1 MFLDTIQRFSP
12 EYILRL
18 KQIGLAFFEKI
29 ATDRAIAGETQDFYQ
44 GLLAG
49 LDRAVKLIDE
59 ESGVQTLS
67 LLEAKIAT
75 FINDGEDNLP
85 HQPLSSSSV
94 EGDCKLS
101 ICRLPASSISQLR
114 QIGRETD
121 CELVIKDCICIGETQ
136 DFYHGCLAAIDFALS
151 LAGEKYA
158 YAQISLVKTN
168 AANFIE
174 LNKDWDRRI
183 LELKGLSSSKRQDSQ
198 PKQNLLVGLSQV
210 DGDDR
215 VGTLRSE
222 VEGDEAEEF
231 STETGT
237 KDAEIQEEEDLES
250 DRSNSSELTISL
262 AFSNSAILKDQNE
275 SEEQVIFDLNSLE
288 ILEGR
293 GKNETGDRS
302 LAISEDGSASFKEEV
317 QEQFKEEILKLPKEE
332 RLELENLLVSTL
344 LDGCQ
349 YFKLGKR
356 KVIEDW
362 TAFLE
367 EGEAI
372 RVISDRDS
380 HIVLR
385 ITLEGEV
392 QSALSYGDAEIL
404 GATVKEKAEDFA
416 IFSNWLE
423 PIIPN
428 SPAGDL
434 NADSVPPAVTMD
446 LQQVKMAES
455 ILPTAQRAFEYLLDR
470 ARDHVEETD
479 EYTRVRVG
487 DLYDLMVTES
497 DGVSVSSLT
506 VSVRGELIKVRGEK
520 LVLARGISPEDIDF
534 WAVVAEELD
543 RIEARSRDGE
553 RSSPDSASG
562 LGR

>member
-12 EYILRL
+12 DYILRL

-49 LDRAVKLIDE
+49 LDGAVKLIDE

-75 FINDGEDNLP
+75 FINDEEDNSS
-85 HQPLSSSSV
+85 QQSLSSSSV

-101 ICRLPASSISQLR
+101 ISRLPVRSISQLR
-114 QIGRETD
+114 QIGRKTD
-121 CELVIKDCICIGETQ
+121 CEPDIEDCVCIGETQ

-174 LNKDWDRRI
+174 LNKDCERRV
-183 LELKGLSSSKRQDSQ
+183 LELKGLSSSKRQDWQS
-198 PKQNLLVGLSQV
+198 KQNLLFELSQV
-210 DGDDR
+210 DGDNQ
-215 VGTLRSE
+215 VGTLGSE
-222 VEGDEAEEF
+222 GEGDEADSR
-231 STETGT
+231 STEAGT
-237 KDAEIQEEEDLES
+237 LEAEQEQELKS
-250 DRSNSSELTISL
+250 DRSDYSELIVPL
-262 AFSNSAILKDQNE
+262 ALSNLAILKYQTE
-275 SEEQVIFDLNSLE
+275 SEEGV
-288 ILEGR
+288 G
-293 GKNETGDRS
+293 
-302 LAISEDGSASFKEEV
+302 
-317 QEQFKEEILKLPKEE
+317 EQFTEDVVKLREKE
-332 RLELENLLVSTL
+332 RLELENLLSRTL

-349 YFKLGKR
+349 QLKLGKR

-385 ITLEGEV
+385 INLEGEV
-392 QSALSYGDAEIL
+392 QSALSYGDAEVL
-404 GATVKEKAEDFA
+404 GATVKEKSEDLA

-428 SPAGDL
+428 PPAGNL
-434 NADSVPPAVTMD
+434 NPDSVPPAPTLD
-446 LQQVKMAES
+446 IQQVKMAES
-455 ILPTAQRAFEYLLDR
+455 ILPTAQRAFEYLLNHAPER
-470 ARDHVEETD
+470 VEETD

-487 DLYDLMVTES
+487 DLYDLIVRES

-506 VSVRGELIKVRGEK
+506 VSVRGELIKLRGEK
-520 LVLARGISPEDIDF
+520 LVLAQGISSEDIDF
-534 WAVVAEELD
+534 WAVVAEELN
-543 RIEARSRDGE
+543 RIEVRSRDYE
-553 RSSPDSASG
+553 RSEPDSQSG
-562 LGR
+562 LGG

>member
-1 MFLDTIQRFSP
+1 MFLDTIQRFP
-12 EYILRL
+12 PDYILRL

-49 LDRAVKLIDE
+49 LDGAVKLIDE

-75 FINDGEDNLP
+75 FINDEEDNSSK
-85 HQPLSSSSV
+85 QSLSSSSV

-101 ICRLPASSISQLR
+101 ISRLPVRSISQLR

-121 CELVIKDCICIGETQ
+121 CELDIEDCICIGETQ

-174 LNKDWDRRI
+174 LNKDCERRV
-183 LELKGLSSSKRQDSQ
+183 LELKGLSSSKRQDWQ
-198 PKQNLLVGLSQV
+198 PKQNLLVELSQV
-210 DGDDR
+210 DGDNQ
-215 VGTLRSE
+215 VGTLGSE
-222 VEGDEAEEF
+222 GEGDETDSR
-231 STETGT
+231 STKTGT
-237 KDAEIQEEEDLES
+237 LEAEQEQELKS
-250 DRSNSSELTISL
+250 DRSDSSELIVPL
-262 AFSNSAILKDQNE
+262 ALSNFAILKDQNE
-275 SEEQVIFDLNSLE
+275 SEEGVREQF
-288 ILEGR
+288 
-293 GKNETGDRS
+293 T
-302 LAISEDGSASFKEEV
+302 EEV
-317 QEQFKEEILKLPKEE
+317 VKVEEE
-332 RLELENLLVSTL
+332 RLELENLLSRTL
-344 LDGCQ
+344 LDGYQ
-349 YFKLGKR
+349 QLKLGKC

-380 HIVLR
+380 HMVLR

-392 QSALSYGDAEIL
+392 QSALSYGDAEVL
-404 GATVKEKAEDFA
+404 GATVKENLEDLA

-428 SPAGDL
+428 PPAGEL
-434 NADSVPPAVTMD
+434 NADSVPPAATID
-446 LQQVKMAES
+446 IQQVKMAES
-455 ILPTAQRAFEYLLDR
+455 ILPTAQRAFEYFLDR
-470 ARDHVEETD
+470 ARDRVEETD

-487 DLYDLMVTES
+487 DLYDLIVGES
-497 DGVSVSSLT
+497 EGVSVSSLS
-506 VSVRGELIKVRGEK
+506 VSVRGELIKVRGED
-520 LVLARGISPEDIDF
+520 LVLAQGISSEDIDF

-543 RIEARSRDGE
+543 RIEARSRDDE
-553 RSSPDSASG
+553 RSEPDSASG
-562 LGR
+562 FQR

>member
-1 MFLDTIQRFSP
+1 MQRFSP

-29 ATDRAIAGETQDFYQ
+29 ATDQAIAGETQDFYQ

-59 ESGVQTLS
+59 EGGVQTLT
-67 LLEAKIAT
+67 LLEGKIAT
-75 FINDGEDNLP
+75 FINEDDSP
-85 HQPLSSSSV
+85 QQPLISSSV
-94 EGDCKLS
+94 GDCKLS
-101 ICRLPASSISQLR
+101 IYRLSASSISQLK
-114 QIGRETD
+114 QKGRETD
-121 CELVIKDCICIGETQ
+121 CEPAIEDCVCIGETE

-174 LNKDWDRRI
+174 LNKDWERRV
-183 LELKGLSSSKRQDSQ
+183 LELKGLSSSKRQDGQS
-198 PKQNLLVGLSQV
+198 KQNLLVWISQM
-210 DGDDR
+210 DGDNQ
-215 VGTLRSE
+215 VGTLVSE
-222 VEGDEAEEF
+222 GEGDEADSL
-231 STETGT
+231 STEAEAL
-237 KDAEIQEEEDLES
+237 AEIQEQDLKS
-250 DRSNSSELTISL
+250 DRSDSSKLVVPL
-262 AFSNSAILKDQNE
+262 ALSNPAILKDQNE
-275 SEEQVIFDLNSLE
+275 SEEKVILELNSLE
-288 ILEGR
+288 ILAGR
-293 GKNETGDRS
+293 GKNETGDR
-302 LAISEDGSASFKEEV
+302 LLGISEDGSASFKEEV
-317 QEQFKEEILKLPKEE
+317 QEQFKEEIVKLPEEE

-344 LDGCQ
+344 LDSCQ
-349 YFKLGKR
+349 QFKLGKR

-367 EGEAI
+367 DGETI

-392 QSALSYGDAEIL
+392 QSALSYGDAEVL
-404 GATVKEKAEDFA
+404 GAIVKENSEDLA
-416 IFSNWLE
+416 IFSKWLE

-428 SPAGDL
+428 PTADDL
-434 NADSVPPAVTMD
+434 NADSVAPAATMD
-446 LQQVKMAES
+446 IQQVKMAES
-455 ILPTAQRAFEYLLDR
+455 ILPTAQRAFEYFLNR
-470 ARDHVEETD
+470 ARDRVEETD

-487 DLYDLMVTES
+487 DLYDLIVEES
-497 DGVSVSSLT
+497 EGVSVSSLT
-506 VSVRGELIKVRGEK
+506 VSVRGELIKVRGED
-520 LVLARGISPEDIDF
+520 LILAQGISSEDIDF

-543 RIEARSRDGE
+543 RIEARSRDWE
-553 RSSPDSASG
+553 LAEPDSASG

>member
-1 MFLDTIQRFSP
+1 MFLGTMQRFSP

-29 ATDRAIAGETQDFYQ
+29 ATDRSIAGETQDFYQ

-59 ESGVQTLS
+59 EVGVQTLS

-75 FINDGEDNLP
+75 FINDGGDDSP
-85 HQPLSSSSV
+85 QQHLSSNSGG
-94 EGDCKLS
+94 GDCKLS

-121 CELVIKDCICIGETQ
+121 CEPIIEDCICIGETQ

-174 LNKDWDRRI
+174 LNKDWERRV
-183 LELKGLSSSKRQDSQ
+183 LELKGLSSSKRQDWQ
-198 PKQNLLVGLSQV
+198 PKQDLLVGLSQV

-215 VGTLRSE
+215 VGKFSSE
-222 VEGDEAEEF
+222 VEGDEAEDF
-231 STETGT
+231 STEIAT
-237 KDAEIQEEEDLES
+237 KDAEIQEQDLES
-250 DRSNSSELTISL
+250 DRSNSSEPIVPL
-262 AFSNSAILKDQNE
+262 AFSNSAILQDKNE
-275 SEEQVIFDLNSLE
+275 GEEQVIFELNPLE
-288 ILEGR
+288 ILAGR
-293 GKNETGDRS
+293 GKNETSDRS
-302 LAISEDGSASFKEEV
+302 LGISEDGSASFKEEV
-317 QEQFKEEILKLPKEE
+317 QEQCKEEILKLPEEE
-332 RLELENLLVSTL
+332 RLELENLLVSNL

-404 GATVKEKAEDFA
+404 GATVKENSQDFA

-446 LQQVKMAES
+446 IQQVKMAES

-470 ARDHVEETD
+470 APDRVEETD

-487 DLYDLMVTES
+487 DLYNLMVTES
-497 DGVSVSSLT
+497 EGVSVSSLT
-506 VSVRGELIKVRGEK
+506 ASVRGELIKVRGED
-520 LVLARGISPEDIDF
+520 LILAQGISSEDIDF
-534 WAVVAEELD
+534 WAVVAEQLD
-543 RIEARSRDGE
+543 RIEARSRDCE
-553 RSSPDSASG
+553 RSSPDSTSG

>member
-59 ESGVQTLS
+59 EGGVQTLG

-75 FINDGEDNLP
+75 FINDGGDDSP
-85 HQPLSSSSV
+85 QQHLSSNSGG
-94 EGDCKLS
+94 GDCKLS

-114 QIGRETD
+114 QIGTGTH
-121 CELVIKDCICIGETQ
+121 CEPALEDCICLAETQ

-174 LNKDWDRRI
+174 LNKDWERRV
-183 LELKGLSSSKRQDSQ
+183 LELKGLSSSKRQDGQ
-198 PKQNLLVGLSQV
+198 PKQNLLVWLSQA
-210 DGDDR
+210 DGDNQ
-215 VGTLRSE
+215 VGTLGSE
-222 VEGDEAEEF
+222 AEGDEADSL
-231 STETGT
+231 STEAGAL
-237 KDAEIQEEEDLES
+237 AEIQEQDLKS
-250 DRSNSSELTISL
+250 DRSDSSELIVPL
-262 AFSNSAILKDQNE
+262 ALSNLAILKDQNE
-275 SEEQVIFDLNSLE
+275 SEEGVREQF
-288 ILEGR
+288 
-293 GKNETGDRS
+293 T
-302 LAISEDGSASFKEEV
+302 EEV
-317 QEQFKEEILKLPKEE
+317 VKLGEEE
-332 RLELENLLVSTL
+332 RLELENLLSRTL

-349 YFKLGKR
+349 QFKLGKR

-367 EGEAI
+367 DGETI

-392 QSALSYGDAEIL
+392 QSALSYGDAEVL
-404 GATVKEKAEDFA
+404 GATVKENSEDLA

-428 SPAGDL
+428 
-434 NADSVPPAVTMD
+434 PPAATMD
-446 LQQVKMAES
+446 IQQVKMAES

-470 ARDHVEETD
+470 ARDRVEETD

-487 DLYDLMVTES
+487 DLYDLIVGES
-497 DGVSVSSLT
+497 EGVSVSSLT

-520 LVLARGISPEDIDF
+520 LVLAQGISPEDIDF
-534 WAVVAEELD
+534 WAVVAEQLD
-543 RIEARSRDGE
+543 RIEARNRDWE
-553 RSSPDSASG
+553 RSESDSQSSFQH
-562 LGR
+562 

>member
-18 KQIGLAFFEKI
+18 KQIGLVFFEKI

-59 ESGVQTLS
+59 EGGVQTLS

-75 FINDGEDNLP
+75 FINDGGDDP
-85 HQPLSSSSV
+85 PQQHLSSNSGG
-94 EGDCKLS
+94 GDCKLS
-101 ICRLPASSISQLR
+101 ICRLPTSSISQLR
-114 QIGRETD
+114 QIGRETH
-121 CELVIKDCICIGETQ
+121 CEPDIEDCICIGETQ

-174 LNKDWDRRI
+174 LNKDWERRV
-183 LELKGLSSSKRQDSQ
+183 LELKGLSSSNRQDWQ
-198 PKQNLLVGLSQV
+198 PKQDLLVGLSQV

-215 VGTLRSE
+215 VGTLSSE
-222 VEGDEAEEF
+222 GEGDKADSL
-231 STETGT
+231 STEAGT
-237 KDAEIQEEEDLES
+237 LEAEIQEQDLKS
-250 DRSNSSELTISL
+250 DRSNSSELTIPL

-275 SEEQVIFDLNSLE
+275 SEEQVIFELNQLE
-288 ILEGR
+288 ILADR

-302 LAISEDGSASFKEEV
+302 LEISEDGSASFKEEV
-317 QEQFKEEILKLPKEE
+317 QEQFKEEILKLPEEE

-392 QSALSYGDAEIL
+392 QSALSYGDAEVL
-404 GATVKEKAEDFA
+404 GATVKENSEDLA

-423 PIIPN
+423 AIIPN
-428 SPAGDL
+428 PPAGDL
-434 NADSVPPAVTMD
+434 NADSVQPATTMD
-446 LQQVKMAES
+446 IQQVKMAES

-470 ARDHVEETD
+470 APDRVEETND
-479 EYTRVRVG
+479 YTRVRVG
-487 DLYDLMVTES
+487 DLYDLIVGES
-497 DGVSVSSLT
+497 EGVSVSSLT
-506 VSVRGELIKVRGEK
+506 VSVRGELIKVRGEN
-520 LVLARGISPEDIDF
+520 LVLAQGISPEDIDF

-543 RIEARSRDGE
+543 RIEARSRDSE
-553 RSSPDSASG
+553 RSEPDSANG
-562 LGR
+562 FQR

>member
-1 MFLDTIQRFSP
+1 M
-12 EYILRL
+12 RL

-75 FINDGEDNLP
+75 FINDEEDNSP
-85 HQPLSSSSV
+85 QQSLSSSSV

-101 ICRLPASSISQLR
+101 ISRLPVRSISQLR

-121 CELVIKDCICIGETQ
+121 CGPDIEDCVCIGETQ

-174 LNKDWDRRI
+174 LNKDWERRV
-183 LELKGLSSSKRQDSQ
+183 LELKGLSSSLRQDRQ
-198 PKQNLLVGLSQV
+198 PKQNLLVWFSQA
-210 DGDDR
+210 DGDNQ
-215 VGTLRSE
+215 VGTL
-222 VEGDEAEEF
+222 VGEGEEDEADLR
-231 STETGT
+231 STEAGALDT
-237 KDAEIQEEEDLES
+237 EIQEQELKS
-250 DRSNSSELTISL
+250 DRSDSSELIVPL
-262 AFSNSAILKDQNE
+262 ALSNFAILKDPNE
-275 SEEQVIFDLNSLE
+275 SEEGVREQF
-288 ILEGR
+288 
-293 GKNETGDRS
+293 T
-302 LAISEDGSASFKEEV
+302 EEV
-317 QEQFKEEILKLPKEE
+317 VKMEEE
-332 RLELENLLVSTL
+332 RLELENLLSRTL
-344 LDGCQ
+344 LDGYQ
-349 YFKLGKR
+349 QLKLGKC

-385 ITLEGEV
+385 ITLDGEV
-392 QSALSYGDAEIL
+392 QSALSYGDAEVL
-404 GATVKEKAEDFA
+404 NATVKENSEDLA

-428 SPAGDL
+428 PPAGDL
-434 NADSVPPAVTMD
+434 NADLVPPAATMHF
-446 LQQVKMAES
+446 QQVKMAES
-455 ILPTAQRAFEYLLDR
+455 ILPTAQRAFEYLLNR
-470 ARDHVEETD
+470 ARDRVEEIRPLAKINRTGKMPIPQ
-479 EYTRVRVG
+479 EKITLVG
-487 DLYDLMVTES
+487 WASCPSHQLMK
-497 DGVSVSSLT
+497 
-506 VSVRGELIKVRGEK
+506 RIF
-520 LVLARGISPEDIDF
+520 ARGLLMSTLAF
-534 WAVVAEELD
+534 
-543 RIEARSRDGE
+543 G
-553 RSSPDSASG
+553 
-562 LGR
+562 

>member
-59 ESGVQTLS
+59 EGGVQTLS

-75 FINDGEDNLP
+75 FIDDGGDDLPQQHLSLNLE
-85 HQPLSSSSV
+85 
-94 EGDCKLS
+94 EGDSKLS

-121 CELVIKDCICIGETQ
+121 CEPIIKDCICIGETQ

-174 LNKDWDRRI
+174 LNKDWERRV
-183 LELKGLSSSKRQDSQ
+183 LELKGLSSSKRQDRQ
-198 PKQNLLVGLSQV
+198 PKQNLLVWLSQA
-210 DGDDR
+210 DGDNQ
-215 VGTLRSE
+215 VGTL
-222 VEGDEAEEF
+222 VGEGEEDEADLR
-231 STETGT
+231 STEAGALDTQ
-237 KDAEIQEEEDLES
+237 IQEQDLKS
-250 DRSNSSELTISL
+250 DRSNSSELTIPL
-262 AFSNSAILKDQNE
+262 AFSNSAILKYQTE
-275 SEEQVIFDLNSLE
+275 SEEGVREQF
-288 ILEGR
+288 
-293 GKNETGDRS
+293 T
-302 LAISEDGSASFKEEV
+302 EEV
-317 QEQFKEEILKLPKEE
+317 VKLGEEE
-332 RLELENLLVSTL
+332 RFELENLLSRTL

-349 YFKLGKR
+349 QLKLGKC

-392 QSALSYGDAEIL
+392 QSALSYGDAEVL
-404 GATVKEKAEDFA
+404 SATVKENSEDLA

-428 SPAGDL
+428 
-434 NADSVPPAVTMD
+434 PPAATMD
-446 LQQVKMAES
+446 IQQVKMAES
-455 ILPTAQRAFEYLLDR
+455 ILPTAQRAFEYLLNH
-470 ARDHVEETD
+470 ARDRVEEND

-487 DLYDLMVTES
+487 DLYDLIVGELK
-497 DGVSVSSLT
+497 GVSVSSLT
-506 VSVRGELIKVRGEK
+506 VSGRGELIKVRGEN
-520 LVLARGISPEDIDF
+520 LVLAQGISSEDIDF
-534 WAVVAEELD
+534 WAVVAKELD
-543 RIEARSRDGE
+543 LIDARNRDSE
-553 RSSPDSASG
+553 RSERDSASG
-562 LGR
+562 FQR

>member
-1 MFLDTIQRFSP
+1 MFLNTIQRFSP
-12 EYILRL
+12 DYILRL

-49 LDRAVKLIDE
+49 LDGAVKLIDE

-75 FINDGEDNLP
+75 FINDEEDNSF
-85 HQPLSSSSV
+85 QQSLSSSSV

-101 ICRLPASSISQLR
+101 ISRLPVRSISQLR

-121 CELVIKDCICIGETQ
+121 CELDIEDCICIGETQ

-174 LNKDWDRRI
+174 LNKDWERRV
-183 LELKGLSSSKRQDSQ
+183 LELKGLSSSKRQDWQ
-198 PKQNLLVGLSQV
+198 PKQNLLVELSQV
-210 DGDDR
+210 DGDNQ
-215 VGTLRSE
+215 VGTLGSE
-222 VEGDEAEEF
+222 GEGDETDSR

-237 KDAEIQEEEDLES
+237 LEAEQEQELKS
-250 DRSNSSELTISL
+250 DRSNSSELIVPLTL
-262 AFSNSAILKDQNE
+262 SNPALLKYPTE
-275 SEEQVIFDLNSLE
+275 SEE
-288 ILEGR
+288 
-293 GKNETGDRS
+293 
-302 LAISEDGSASFKEEV
+302 EV
-317 QEQFKEEILKLPKEE
+317 EEQFKEEILKLPEEE

-349 YFKLGKR
+349 LLKLEKR

-367 EGEAI
+367 DDEAI

-380 HIVLR
+380 HIVLQ

-392 QSALSYGDAEIL
+392 QSALSYGDAEVL
-404 GATVKEKAEDFA
+404 NATVKEKSENLA

-423 PIIPN
+423 PIIEN
-428 SPAGDL
+428 LSADNL
-434 NADSVPPAVTMD
+434 NADSVPPAATMD
-446 LQQVKMAES
+446 IQQVKMAES
-455 ILPTAQRAFEYLLDR
+455 ILPTAQRAFEYLLNHAPDR
-470 ARDHVEETD
+470 VEETD

-487 DLYDLMVTES
+487 DLYDLIVGES
-497 DGVSVSSLT
+497 EGVSVSSLT
-506 VSVRGELIKVRGEK
+506 VSVRGELIKIRGEN
-520 LVLARGISPEDIDF
+520 LVLAQGISSEDIDF
-534 WAVVAEELD
+534 WAVVAEQLD
-543 RIEARSRDGE
+543 QIEARSRDYE
-553 RSSPDSASG
+553 RSEEDSVSG
-562 LGR
+562 FQR

>member
-1 MFLDTIQRFSP
+1 MFLDTIQRFP
-12 EYILRL
+12 PDYIWRL

-49 LDRAVKLIDE
+49 LDGAVKLIDE

-75 FINDGEDNLP
+75 FINDEGDNSS
-85 HQPLSSSSV
+85 QQSLSSSSV

-101 ICRLPASSISQLR
+101 ISRLPVRSISQLR
-114 QIGRETD
+114 QIGRETYCGPDIED
-121 CELVIKDCICIGETQ
+121 CVCIGETQ

-174 LNKDWDRRI
+174 LNKDCERRV
-183 LELKGLSSSKRQDSQ
+183 LELKGLSSSKRQDWQ
-198 PKQNLLVGLSQV
+198 PKQNLLVELSKI
-210 DGDDR
+210 DGDNQ
-215 VGTLRSE
+215 VGTLGSE
-222 VEGDEAEEF
+222 GEGDEADSR
-231 STETGT
+231 STKTGT
-237 KDAEIQEEEDLES
+237 LEAEQEQELKS
-250 DRSNSSELTISL
+250 DRSDSSELIVPL
-262 AFSNSAILKDQNE
+262 ALSNPAILKYQNE
-275 SEEQVIFDLNSLE
+275 SEEGVGEQF
-288 ILEGR
+288 
-293 GKNETGDRS
+293 T
-302 LAISEDGSASFKEEV
+302 EEV
-317 QEQFKEEILKLPKEE
+317 VKLPEEE
-332 RLELENLLVSTL
+332 RLELENLLSRTL

-349 YFKLGKR
+349 QLKLEKR

-367 EGEAI
+367 EGETI

-392 QSALSYGDAEIL
+392 QSALSYGDAEVL
-404 GATVKEKAEDFA
+404 GATVKENSEDLA

-428 SPAGDL
+428 PPAGDL
-434 NADSVPPAVTMD
+434 NPDSVPPAPTMD
-446 LQQVKMAES
+446 IQQVKMAES

-470 ARDHVEETD
+470 APDRVEETD

-487 DLYDLMVTES
+487 DLYDLIVGES
-497 DGVSVSSLT
+497 EGVSVSSVT
-506 VSVRGELIKVRGEK
+506 ASVRGELIKVRGEN
-520 LVLARGISPEDIDF
+520 LILAQGISSEDIDF
-534 WAVVAEELD
+534 WSVVAEQLD
-543 RIEARSRDGE
+543 RIEARSRDC
-553 RSSPDSASG
+553 D
-562 LGR
+562 LQY

>member
-1 MFLDTIQRFSP
+1 MFLDTMQRFSP

-29 ATDRAIAGETQDFYQ
+29 ATDQAIAGETQDFYQ

-59 ESGVQTLS
+59 EGGVQTLT
-67 LLEAKIAT
+67 LLEGKIAT
-75 FINDGEDNLP
+75 FINEDDSP
-85 HQPLSSSSV
+85 QQPLISSSV
-94 EGDCKLS
+94 GDCKLS
-101 ICRLPASSISQLR
+101 IYRLSASSISQLK
-114 QIGRETD
+114 QKGRETD
-121 CELVIKDCICIGETQ
+121 CEPAIEDCVCIGETE

-174 LNKDWDRRI
+174 LNKDWERRV
-183 LELKGLSSSKRQDSQ
+183 LELKGLSSSKRQDGQS
-198 PKQNLLVGLSQV
+198 KQNLLVWISQM
-210 DGDDR
+210 DGDNQ
-215 VGTLRSE
+215 VGTLVSE
-222 VEGDEAEEF
+222 GEGDEADSL
-231 STETGT
+231 STEAEAL
-237 KDAEIQEEEDLES
+237 AEIQEQDLKS
-250 DRSNSSELTISL
+250 DRSDSSKLVVPL
-262 AFSNSAILKDQNE
+262 ALSNPAILKDQNE
-275 SEEQVIFDLNSLE
+275 SEEKVILELNSLE
-288 ILEGR
+288 ILAGR
-293 GKNETGDRS
+293 GKNETGDR
-302 LAISEDGSASFKEEV
+302 LLGISEDGSASFKEEV
-317 QEQFKEEILKLPKEE
+317 QEQFKEEIVKLPEEE

-344 LDGCQ
+344 LDSCQ
-349 YFKLGKR
+349 QFKLGKR

-367 EGEAI
+367 DGETI

-392 QSALSYGDAEIL
+392 QSALSYGDAEVL
-404 GATVKEKAEDFA
+404 GAIVKENSEDLA
-416 IFSNWLE
+416 IFSKWLE

-428 SPAGDL
+428 PTADDL
-434 NADSVPPAVTMD
+434 NADSVAPAATMD
-446 LQQVKMAES
+446 IQQVKMAES
-455 ILPTAQRAFEYLLDR
+455 ILPTAQRAFEYFLNR
-470 ARDHVEETD
+470 ARDRVEETD

-487 DLYDLMVTES
+487 DLYDLIVEES
-497 DGVSVSSLT
+497 EGVSVSSLT
-506 VSVRGELIKVRGEK
+506 VSVRGELIKVRGED
-520 LVLARGISPEDIDF
+520 LILAQGISSEDIDF

-543 RIEARSRDGE
+543 RIEARSRDWE
-553 RSSPDSASG
+553 LAEPDSASG

>member
-1 MFLDTIQRFSP
+1 MFLDTIQRFP
-12 EYILRL
+12 PDYILRL

-49 LDRAVKLIDE
+49 LDGAVKLIDE

-75 FINDGEDNLP
+75 FINDEEDNSS
-85 HQPLSSSSV
+85 QQSLSSSSV

-101 ICRLPASSISQLR
+101 ISRLPVRSISQLR

-121 CELVIKDCICIGETQ
+121 CGPDIEDCVCIGETQ

-174 LNKDWDRRI
+174 LNKDCERRV
-183 LELKGLSSSKRQDSQ
+183 LELKGLSSSKRQDWQ
-198 PKQNLLVGLSQV
+198 PKQNLLVELSQV
-210 DGDDR
+210 DGDNQ
-215 VGTLRSE
+215 VGTLASE
-222 VEGDEAEEF
+222 GEGDEADSR
-231 STETGT
+231 STKTGT
-237 KDAEIQEEEDLES
+237 LEAEQEQELKS
-250 DRSNSSELTISL
+250 DRSDSSELIVPL
-262 AFSNSAILKDQNE
+262 ALSNPAILKYQNE
-275 SEEQVIFDLNSLE
+275 SEEGVREQF
-288 ILEGR
+288 
-293 GKNETGDRS
+293 T
-302 LAISEDGSASFKEEV
+302 EEV
-317 QEQFKEEILKLPKEE
+317 VKLPEEE
-332 RLELENLLVSTL
+332 RLELENLLSRTL

-349 YFKLGKR
+349 QLKLGKR

-367 EGEAI
+367 EGETI

-392 QSALSYGDAEIL
+392 QSALSYGDAEVL
-404 GATVKEKAEDFA
+404 GATVKENSEDLA

-428 SPAGDL
+428 PPAGDFIP
-434 NADSVPPAVTMD
+434 DSVPPAQTMD
-446 LQQVKMAES
+446 IQQVKMAES
-455 ILPTAQRAFEYLLDR
+455 ILPTAQRAFEYLLNHAPDR
-470 ARDHVEETD
+470 VEETD

-487 DLYDLMVTES
+487 DLYDLIVGES
-497 DGVSVSSLT
+497 EGVSVSSLT
-506 VSVRGELIKVRGEK
+506 VSVRGELIKIRGEN
-520 LVLARGISPEDIDF
+520 LVLAQGISSEDIDF
-534 WAVVAEELD
+534 WAVVAEQLD
-543 RIEARSRDGE
+543 QIEARSRDYE
-553 RSSPDSASG
+553 RSEPDSQSG
-562 LGR
+562 LGG

>member
-1 MFLDTIQRFSP
+1 MQRFSP

-59 ESGVQTLS
+59 EDGVQTLT

-75 FINDGEDNLP
+75 FINEDDSP
-85 HQPLSSSSV
+85 QQPLSSSSV

-101 ICRLPASSISQLR
+101 ISRLPVRSISQLR

-121 CELVIKDCICIGETQ
+121 CEPAIENCVCIGETQ

-174 LNKDWDRRI
+174 LNKDWERRV
-183 LELKGLSSSKRQDSQ
+183 LELQGLSSSQRQKRQ

-210 DGDDR
+210 DGDNQ
-215 VGTLRSE
+215 VGTL
-222 VEGDEAEEF
+222 VDEGEGNEADSQSIEA
-231 STETGT
+231 GALA
-237 KDAEIQEEEDLES
+237 KIQEQDLKS
-250 DRSNSSELTISL
+250 DRSNSSELTIPL
-262 AFSNSAILKDQNE
+262 ASSNSAILKDQNE
-275 SEEQVIFDLNSLE
+275 SQEGVREQF
-288 ILEGR
+288 
-293 GKNETGDRS
+293 T
-302 LAISEDGSASFKEEV
+302 EEV
-317 QEQFKEEILKLPKEE
+317 VKLEEEE
-332 RLELENLLVSTL
+332 RLELENLLSGAL
-344 LDGCQ
+344 LDGYQ
-349 YFKLGKR
+349 QLKLGKS
-356 KVIEDW
+356 KIIEDW
-362 TAFLE
+362 TVFLE
-367 EGEAI
+367 EGDAI

-392 QSALSYGDAEIL
+392 QSALSYGDAEVL
-404 GATVKEKAEDFA
+404 GTIVKENSEDLA
-416 IFSNWLE
+416 IFSKWLE

-428 SPAGDL
+428 PSAGDL
-434 NADSVPPAVTMD
+434 NADSVQPAATID
-446 LQQVKMAES
+446 IQQVKMAES

-470 ARDHVEETD
+470 APDRVEETD

-487 DLYDLMVTES
+487 DLYDLIVEES
-497 DGVSVSSLT
+497 EGISVSSLT
-506 VSVRGELIKVRGEK
+506 VFARGELIKVRGED
-520 LVLARGISPEDIDF
+520 LVLAQGISSEDIDF

-543 RIEARSRDGE
+543 RIEVRSRDYE
-553 RSSPDSASG
+553 RSEPDSASG

>member
-1 MFLDTIQRFSP
+1 MLLNTIQRFSP
-12 EYILRL
+12 DYILRL

-29 ATDRAIAGETQDFYQ
+29 ATDRAIAGETPDFYQ

-49 LDRAVKLIDE
+49 LDRAVKFIDE
-59 ESGVQTLS
+59 EGGVQTLS

-75 FINDGEDNLP
+75 FINEDDSSQ
-85 HQPLSSSSV
+85 QPLSSSSV

-101 ICRLPASSISQLR
+101 ISRLPVRSISQLR

-121 CELVIKDCICIGETQ
+121 CEPDIKDCVCIGETQ

-174 LNKDWDRRI
+174 LNKDWERRV
-183 LELKGLSSSKRQDSQ
+183 LELKGLSSSKRQDKQ

-210 DGDDR
+210 DGDNQ
-215 VGTLRSE
+215 VGTRGSE
-222 VEGDEAEEF
+222 GEGDEADAR

-237 KDAEIQEEEDLES
+237 LEAEQEQELKS
-250 DRSNSSELTISL
+250 DRSDSCELIVPL
-262 AFSNSAILKDQNE
+262 ALSNLAILKYQNE
-275 SEEQVIFDLNSLE
+275 SE
-288 ILEGR
+288 
-293 GKNETGDRS
+293 
-302 LAISEDGSASFKEEV
+302 DGV
-317 QEQFKEEILKLPKEE
+317 GEQFKEEVVKLREEE
-332 RLELENLLVSTL
+332 RLELENLLSRTL

-349 YFKLGKR
+349 QLKLGKR

-392 QSALSYGDAEIL
+392 QSALSYGDAEVL
-404 GATVKEKAEDFA
+404 GATVKEKWFYR
-416 IFSNWLE
+416 
-423 PIIPN
+423 
-428 SPAGDL
+428 
-434 NADSVPPAVTMD
+434 T
-446 LQQVKMAES
+446 
-455 ILPTAQRAFEYLLDR
+455 
-470 ARDHVEETD
+470 
-479 EYTRVRVG
+479 
-487 DLYDLMVTES
+487 
-497 DGVSVSSLT
+497 
-506 VSVRGELIKVRGEK
+506 
-520 LVLARGISPEDIDF
+520 
-534 WAVVAEELD
+534 
-543 RIEARSRDGE
+543 
-553 RSSPDSASG
+553 
-562 LGR
+562 

>member
-1 MFLDTIQRFSP
+1 MFLGTMQRFSP

-29 ATDRAIAGETQDFYQ
+29 ATDRSIAGETQDFYQ

-59 ESGVQTLS
+59 EGGVQTLS

-75 FINDGEDNLP
+75 FINDGGDDLP
-85 HQPLSSSSV
+85 QQHLSSNLE
-94 EGDCKLS
+94 EGDSKLS

-114 QIGRETD
+114 QIGKETD
-121 CELVIKDCICIGETQ
+121 CEPIIKDCICIGETQ

-174 LNKDWDRRI
+174 LNKDWERRV
-183 LELKGLSSSKRQDSQ
+183 LELKGLSSSKRQDGQ
-198 PKQNLLVGLSQV
+198 PKQNLLVWLSQA
-210 DGDDR
+210 DGDNQ
-215 VGTLRSE
+215 VGTLGSE
-222 VEGDEAEEF
+222 AEGDEADSL
-231 STETGT
+231 STEAGAL
-237 KDAEIQEEEDLES
+237 AEIQEQDLKS
-250 DRSNSSELTISL
+250 DRSNSSELTIPL
-262 AFSNSAILKDQNE
+262 ASSNSAILKDQNE
-275 SEEQVIFDLNSLE
+275 SEEQVIFELNPLE
-288 ILEGR
+288 ILAGR

-302 LAISEDGSASFKEEV
+302 LGISEDGSASFKEEV
-317 QEQFKEEILKLPKEE
+317 QEQFKEEIVKLPEE
-332 RLELENLLVSTL
+332 KRLELENLLASTL
-344 LDGCQ
+344 LNSSQ
-349 YFKLGKR
+349 HFKLGKR

-392 QSALSYGDAEIL
+392 QSALSYGDAEVL
-404 GATVKEKAEDFA
+404 GATVKENLEDLA

-428 SPAGDL
+428 PPAGDL
-434 NADSVPPAVTMD
+434 NADSVPPAATID
-446 LQQVKMAES
+446 IQQVKMAES

-470 ARDHVEETD
+470 APDRVEETD

-487 DLYDLMVTES
+487 DLYDLIVGES
-497 DGVSVSSLT
+497 EGVSVSSLT

-520 LVLARGISPEDIDF
+520 LVLAQGISPEDIDF
-534 WAVVAEELD
+534 WAVVAEQLD
-543 RIEARSRDGE
+543 RIEARNRDWE
-553 RSSPDSASG
+553 RSEPDTANG
-562 LGR
+562 FQH

>member
-1 MFLDTIQRFSP
+1 MFLNTIQRFSP
-12 EYILRL
+12 DYILRL

-49 LDRAVKLIDE
+49 LDGAVKLIDE

-75 FINDGEDNLP
+75 FINDEEDNSS
-85 HQPLSSSSV
+85 QQSLSSSSV

-101 ICRLPASSISQLR
+101 ISRLPVRSISQLR

-121 CELVIKDCICIGETQ
+121 CEPDIEDCVCIGETQ

-174 LNKDWDRRI
+174 LNKDCERRV
-183 LELKGLSSSKRQDSQ
+183 LELKGLSSSKRQDWQ
-198 PKQNLLVGLSQV
+198 PKQNLLFELSQV
-210 DGDDR
+210 DGDNQ
-215 VGTLRSE
+215 VGTLGSE
-222 VEGDEAEEF
+222 GEGDEADSR
-231 STETGT
+231 STKTGT
-237 KDAEIQEEEDLES
+237 LEAEQEQELKS
-250 DRSNSSELTISL
+250 DRSDSSELIVPL
-262 AFSNSAILKDQNE
+262 ALSNPAILKYQNE
-275 SEEQVIFDLNSLE
+275 SEEGVREQF
-288 ILEGR
+288 
-293 GKNETGDRS
+293 T
-302 LAISEDGSASFKEEV
+302 EEV
-317 QEQFKEEILKLPKEE
+317 VKLPEEE
-332 RLELENLLVSTL
+332 RLELENLLSRTL

-349 YFKLGKR
+349 QLKLGKR

-367 EGEAI
+367 EGETI

-392 QSALSYGDAEIL
+392 QSALSYGDAEVL
-404 GATVKEKAEDFA
+404 GATVKENSEDLA

-428 SPAGDL
+428 PPAGDL
-434 NADSVPPAVTMD
+434 NADSVPPAPTMD
-446 LQQVKMAES
+446 IQQVKMAES

-470 ARDHVEETD
+470 APHRVEETD

-487 DLYDLMVTES
+487 DLYDLIVGES
-497 DGVSVSSLT
+497 EGVSVSSLT
-506 VSVRGELIKVRGEK
+506 VSVRGELIKVRGEN
-520 LVLARGISPEDIDF
+520 LILAQDISSEDIDF
-534 WAVVAEELD
+534 WAVVAEQLD
-543 RIEARSRDGE
+543 QIEARSRDYE
-553 RSSPDSASG
+553 RSEPDSQSG
-562 LGR
+562 LGG

>member
-1 MFLDTIQRFSP
+1 MFLGTMQRFSP

-49 LDRAVKLIDE
+49 LDGAVKLIDE
-59 ESGVQTLS
+59 EGGVQTLS

-75 FINDGEDNLP
+75 FINEDDSSQ
-85 HQPLSSSSV
+85 QPLSSSSV

-101 ICRLPASSISQLR
+101 ISRLPVRSISQLR

-121 CELVIKDCICIGETQ
+121 CEPDIEDCVCIGETQ
-136 DFYHGCLAAIDFALS
+136 DFYHGCLAAIDFAVS

-174 LNKDWDRRI
+174 LNKDWERRV
-183 LELKGLSSSKRQDSQ
+183 LELKGLSSSNRQDGQ
-198 PKQNLLVGLSQV
+198 PKQNLLVWLSQV
-210 DGDDR
+210 DGDNQ
-215 VGTLRSE
+215 VETLISE
-222 VEGDEAEEF
+222 GEGDEADLL
-231 STETGT
+231 STEAGT
-237 KDAEIQEEEDLES
+237 LEAEIQEQDLKS
-250 DRSNSSELTISL
+250 DSSDSSELTVPL
-262 AFSNSAILKDQNE
+262 ALSNLAILKDQNE
-275 SEEQVIFDLNSLE
+275 SEEGVICELNSLE
-288 ILEGR
+288 ILAGR
-293 GKNETGDRS
+293 GKNETGDR
-302 LAISEDGSASFKEEV
+302 LLGISEDDNASFKEEV
-317 QEQFKEEILKLPKEE
+317 QEQFKEEIVKLPEEE

-344 LDGCQ
+344 LDSCQ
-349 YFKLGKR
+349 QFKLGKR

-367 EGEAI
+367 DGETI

-392 QSALSYGDAEIL
+392 QSALSYGDAEVL
-404 GATVKEKAEDFA
+404 GATVKENSEDLA
-416 IFSNWLE
+416 IFSKWLE

-428 SPAGDL
+428 PPADDL
-434 NADSVPPAVTMD
+434 NADSVPPAATMD
-446 LQQVKMAES
+446 IQQVKMAES
-455 ILPTAQRAFEYLLDR
+455 ILPTAQRAFEYFLNY
-470 ARDHVEETD
+470 ARDRVEETD

-487 DLYDLMVTES
+487 DVYDLMVGDSE
-497 DGVSVSSLT
+497 GVSMSSLT
-506 VSVRGELIKVRGEK
+506 VSVRGELIKVRGED
-520 LVLARGISPEDIDF
+520 LVLAQGISSEDIDF
-534 WAVVAEELD
+534 WAVVADELD
-543 RIEARSRDGE
+543 RMEARSRDDE
-553 RSSPDSASG
+553 RSEPDSASG

>member
-1 MFLDTIQRFSP
+1 MQRFSP

-29 ATDRAIAGETQDFYQ
+29 ATDRSIAGETQDFYQ

-59 ESGVQTLS
+59 EGGVQTLS

-75 FINDGEDNLP
+75 FINDGGDDLP
-85 HQPLSSSSV
+85 QQHLSSNLE
-94 EGDCKLS
+94 EGDSKLS

-114 QIGRETD
+114 QIGKETD
-121 CELVIKDCICIGETQ
+121 CEPIIKDCICIGETQ

-174 LNKDWDRRI
+174 LSKDWDRRV
-183 LELKGLSSSKRQDSQ
+183 LELKGLSSSNRQDRQ
-198 PKQNLLVGLSQV
+198 PKQNLLVWLSQA
-210 DGDDR
+210 DGDNQ
-215 VGTLRSE
+215 VGTL
-222 VEGDEAEEF
+222 VGEGEEDEADLR
-231 STETGT
+231 STEAGPL
-237 KDAEIQEEEDLES
+237 AEIQEQDLKS
-250 DRSNSSELTISL
+250 DRSDSSELIVPL
-262 AFSNSAILKDQNE
+262 ALSNPAILKYQNE
-275 SEEQVIFDLNSLE
+275 SEEGVREQS
-288 ILEGR
+288 
-293 GKNETGDRS
+293 
-302 LAISEDGSASFKEEV
+302 KEEV
-317 QEQFKEEILKLPKEE
+317 VKLGEEE
-332 RLELENLLVSTL
+332 RLELENLLSRTL

-349 YFKLGKR
+349 QLKLGKC

-367 EGEAI
+367 KGEAI

-392 QSALSYGDAEIL
+392 QSALSYGDAEVL
-404 GATVKEKAEDFA
+404 GATVKENLEDLA

-428 SPAGDL
+428 PPAGDL
-434 NADSVPPAVTMD
+434 NADSVPLAATID
-446 LQQVKMAES
+446 IQQVKMAES

-470 ARDHVEETD
+470 APDRVEETND
-479 EYTRVRVG
+479 YTRVRVG
-487 DLYDLMVTES
+487 DLYDLIVGES
-497 DGVSVSSLT
+497 EGVSVSSLT
-506 VSVRGELIKVRGEK
+506 VSVRGELIKVRGED
-520 LVLARGISPEDIDF
+520 LVLAQGISSEDIDF
-534 WAVVAEELD
+534 WAVVADELD
-543 RIEARSRDGE
+543 RIEARSRDYE
-553 RSSPDSASG
+553 LEEPDSASG

>member
-1 MFLDTIQRFSP
+1 MFLYTIQRFP
-12 EYILRL
+12 PDYILRL

-49 LDRAVKLIDE
+49 LDGAVKLIDE

-75 FINDGEDNLP
+75 FINDEEDNSS
-85 HQPLSSSSV
+85 QQSLSSSSV

-101 ICRLPASSISQLR
+101 ISRLPVRSISQLR

-121 CELVIKDCICIGETQ
+121 CGPDIEDCVCIGETQ

-174 LNKDWDRRI
+174 LNKDCERRV
-183 LELKGLSSSKRQDSQ
+183 LELKGLSSSKRQDWQ
-198 PKQNLLVGLSQV
+198 PKQNLLVELSQV
-210 DGDDR
+210 DGDNQ
-215 VGTLRSE
+215 VGTLASE
-222 VEGDEAEEF
+222 GEGDEADSR
-231 STETGT
+231 STKTGT
-237 KDAEIQEEEDLES
+237 LEAEQEQELKS
-250 DRSNSSELTISL
+250 DRSDSSELIVPL
-262 AFSNSAILKDQNE
+262 ALSNPAILKYQNE
-275 SEEQVIFDLNSLE
+275 SEEGVREQF
-288 ILEGR
+288 
-293 GKNETGDRS
+293 T
-302 LAISEDGSASFKEEV
+302 EEV
-317 QEQFKEEILKLPKEE
+317 VKLPEEE
-332 RLELENLLVSTL
+332 RLELENLLSRTL

-349 YFKLGKR
+349 QLKLGKR

-367 EGEAI
+367 EGETI

-392 QSALSYGDAEIL
+392 QSALSYGDAEVL
-404 GATVKEKAEDFA
+404 GATVKENSDDLA

-423 PIIPN
+423 QIIPN
-428 SPAGDL
+428 PPAGDFIP
-434 NADSVPPAVTMD
+434 DSVPPAQTMD
-446 LQQVKMAES
+446 IQQVKMAES
-455 ILPTAQRAFEYLLDR
+455 ILPTAQRAFEYLLNYAPDR
-470 ARDHVEETD
+470 VEETD

-487 DLYDLMVTES
+487 DLYDLIVGES
-497 DGVSVSSLT
+497 EGVSVSSLT
-506 VSVRGELIKVRGEK
+506 VSVRGELIKVRGEN
-520 LVLARGISPEDIDF
+520 LVLAQGISSEDIDF
-534 WAVVAEELD
+534 WAVVTEELD
-543 RIEARSRDGE
+543 RIEARSRDYE
-553 RSSPDSASG
+553 RSERDSASG
-562 LGR
+562 FQR